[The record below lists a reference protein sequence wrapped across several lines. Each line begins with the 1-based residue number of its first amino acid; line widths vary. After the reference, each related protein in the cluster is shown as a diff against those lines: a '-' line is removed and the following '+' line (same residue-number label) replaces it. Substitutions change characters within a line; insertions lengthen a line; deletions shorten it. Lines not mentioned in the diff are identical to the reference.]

1 MSSPLGPDFVARPDA
16 VLSEFRERCPVARVT
31 SPAGRPVWLV
41 TREADVRAAF
51 LDPRLSL
58 RGTPPQPGRPH
69 RAMDMTLVNY
79 DPPDHT
85 RIRRLAAP
93 AFAPSRIEAYRGRAE
108 ALAAARL
115 DALGRPE
122 SLDLMAEF
130 AEPFAFAMLCEVFGI
145 PAATVP
151 GLQRSVTGLIGHR
164 DTERAIGELDAI
176 IRAQIADRLTAP
188 GLSAPREDV
197 FSAVVQAWRA
207 SGDVSEAELVDLLA
221 MLVLAG
227 FDSTVQML
235 GLSVLALL
243 THPWLPAR
251 LRGEP
256 GLMPRAVDELLRWD
270 TPGPFSTRRVA
281 LADVRIGGT
290 VIPAG
295 SGVLLSVA
303 AANRDPRR
311 HPDPDR
317 LSLDRPAASR
327 HLTFGLGPH
336 YCLGAALARLELT
349 AALTAL
355 LRHWPSVELGCTVD
369 ELRWSGGHQHR
380 RLEALPLRLGGRPQS
395 RSDSSKRAR
404 AR

>member
-1 MSSPLGPDFVARPDA
+1 MTTSSPLGADFLARPDA
-16 VLSEFRERCPVARVT
+16 VLSELRERCPVARVT

-58 RGTPPQPGRPH
+58 AGAPPQPGRPH

-93 AFAPSRIEAYRGRAE
+93 AFAPSRIAAYRGRAE

-122 SLDLMAEF
+122 ALDLMAEF
-130 AEPFAFAMLCEVFGI
+130 AEPFAFGMLCEVFGI
-145 PAATVP
+145 PDATAP
-151 GLQRSVTGLIGHR
+151 GLHRSVTGLIGHR

-176 IRAQIADRLTAP
+176 IRVQIADRLTAP
-188 GLSAPREDV
+188 REDV
-197 FSAVVQAWRA
+197 FSVVVRAWQA

-227 FDSTVQML
+227 FDSTVQMI

-243 THPWLPAR
+243 THPGLPAR
-251 LRGEP
+251 LRAEP
-256 GLMPRAVDELLRWD
+256 GLMPCAVEELLRWD

-281 LADVRIGGT
+281 LADVTIGEA

-336 YCLGAALARLELT
+336 YCLGAALAKLELT

-355 LRHWPSVELGCTVD
+355 LRHWPSAELGCTVE

-380 RLEALPLRLGGRPQS
+380 RLDALPVRPCGRPQS
-395 RSDSSKRAR
+395 RSDSAKRAR